1 MSNASAS
8 SQRPDVRLAP
18 LGSEHAEDMFRWM
31 MDPDISSNLGLRTE
45 PSIEKTRRW
54 LRAAMDNPQMRA
66 YAILFEGRHVGNV
79 VLDRLD
85 SHLANARL
93 SIYIGESEARG
104 RGVGSAALRLG
115 LIEAFH
121 GLALHKVWLIA
132 HISNIGAVRAYLK
145 AGFVMEGIL
154 RDEFRLRGQL
164 IPAFYMGILREE
176 FERLETP
183 RSTAESN
190 ST

>member
-1 MSNASAS
+1 
-8 SQRPDVRLAP
+8 
-18 LGSEHAEDMFRWM
+18 MFRWM

-45 PSIEKTRRW
+45 PSIEKTLCW

-79 VLDRLD
+79 VLDRMD
-85 SHLANARL
+85 SHLVNARL
-93 SIYIGESEARG
+93 SIYIGSEARG
-104 RGVGSAALRLG
+104 RGIGSAALRLG

-121 GLALHKVWLIA
+121 GLALHKVWLTV
-132 HISNIGAVRAYLK
+132 HISNIGAIRAYLK

-164 IPAFYMGILREE
+164 VPAFYMGILREE
-176 FERLETP
+176 FERLEAP
-183 RSTAESN
+183 RFAAESN